1 MHAGGAAD
9 PAIRKHLNHIPVV
22 GSPNMTKMPM
32 LDQQVRQR
40 DTDEGRR
47 NHKRPR
53 AVGMIRPSVSSADT
67 SRHALAI
74 ERHAERLGYDY
85 VYTVRPPE
93 DRLDPVGYGLAIAL
107 GIDAAAVVVYDL
119 TTVDHSPARV
129 CDWCDLE
136 TVCPPETWARSPIA
150 PEHAGPPHPLTESIA
165 QRIMQQHKGCSAHR
179 CPRKAAAFGFLV
191 RAGKVVPPVHTLRER
206 AAARGIRLDPIGSE
220 LPVTTGADLGTL
232 LSVLDGL
239 VADMRD
245 R

>member
-1 MHAGGAAD
+1 MS
-9 PAIRKHLNHIPVV
+9 KF
-22 GSPNMTKMPM
+22 PM
-32 LDQQVRQR
+32 LEQPDTQP
-40 DTDEGRR
+40 DTDGGRR
-47 NHKRPR
+47 NGKRPR
-53 AVGMIRPSVSSADT
+53 AIGLVRPGVSGADT
-67 SRHALAI
+67 SRHELAI
-74 ERHAERLGYDY
+74 ERRAELLGYHY

-93 DRLDPVGYGLAIAL
+93 DRPDPVGHVLAVAL
-107 GIDAAAVVVYDL
+107 GVDAAAVVVYDL

-150 PEHAGPPHPLTESIA
+150 PEHAGPPHPLTETIA

-191 RAGKVVPPVHTLRER
+191 RAGKIVPPVHTLRER

-220 LPVTTGADLGTL
+220 LPVAVGPDLGTL

-245 R
+245 QG

>member
-1 MHAGGAAD
+1 MS
-9 PAIRKHLNHIPVV
+9 KF
-22 GSPNMTKMPM
+22 PM
-32 LDQQVRQR
+32 LEQSDTQL

-47 NHKRPR
+47 NVKRPR
-53 AVGMIRPSVSSADT
+53 AIGLVRPGVSGTDT
-67 SRHALAI
+67 YRHALAM
-74 ERHAERLGYDY
+74 ERHAARLGYHY

-93 DRLDPVGYGLAIAL
+93 DGPDPVGYGLAIAL
-107 GIDAAAVVVYDL
+107 GMDAAAVVVYDL

-165 QRIMQQHKGCSAHR
+165 WRIMQQHKGCSAHR

-191 RAGKVVPPVHTLRER
+191 RAGKIVPPVHTLRER

-220 LPVTTGADLGTL
+220 LPVATGADLGTL

-239 VADMRD
+239 VADMREQG
-245 R
+245 

>member
-1 MHAGGAAD
+1 M
-9 PAIRKHLNHIPVV
+9 
-22 GSPNMTKMPM
+22 
-32 LDQQVRQR
+32 
-40 DTDEGRR
+40 
-47 NHKRPR
+47 
-53 AVGMIRPSVSSADT
+53 
-67 SRHALAI
+67 
-74 ERHAERLGYDY
+74 
-85 VYTVRPPE
+85 
-93 DRLDPVGYGLAIAL
+93 
-107 GIDAAAVVVYDL
+107 VYDL

-150 PEHAGPPHPLTESIA
+150 PEHAGPPHPLTESVA
-165 QRIMQQHKGCSAHR
+165 RRIMQQHKGCRAHR

-191 RAGKVVPPVHTLRER
+191 QAGKIVPPVHTLRER